1 MHPPTSNLKSLL
13 APSFASLLFVTHA
26 VFAAPPEW
34 TTVKTENLT
43 EWSDP
48 SQWWKAENG
57 MIVAESKGGPNLPR
71 VHYLGWNGAP
81 IKGDFEVRLDYRII
95 TSAPSDAGMNF
106 RVERPFK
113 QAPNIPSYQ
122 AELDTGNLF
131 GVNNGKLFGHIHDG
145 KRNRMFPRSTKVV
158 INADG
163 TETKEP
169 FANRFDPVK
178 VFKAPPEWNECL
190 VRVVGEKVE
199 LFLNGVLANEINDG
213 DLQKRPE
220 GDGIALQ
227 FRPSENARFEVKD
240 LKYRLLK

>member
-1 MHPPTSNLKSLL
+1 MHLPSPLKTLLLPSVCSLL
-13 APSFASLLFVTHA
+13 LAAQSVL
-26 VFAAPPEW
+26 AAPPEW
-34 TTVKTENLT
+34 TAVKTDNLS
-43 EWSDP
+43 EWTDP
-48 SQWWKAENG
+48 SEWWRAENG
-57 MIVAESKGGPNLPR
+57 VIVAESKGGANLPK

-122 AELDTGNLF
+122 AELDTCNLH
-131 GVNNGKLFGHIHDG
+131 GVTNGKLFGHIHDG
-145 KRNRMFPRSTKVV
+145 KRSRMFPRNTKVV

-163 TETKEP
+163 TEKKEP
-169 FANRFDPVK
+169 FATAFDPAK

-213 DLQKRPE
+213 DQQKRPA

>member
-1 MHPPTSNLKSLL
+1 MDLPPPLIRLLVSSVCSLVM
-13 APSFASLLFVTHA
+13 AAHSAI
-26 VFAAPPEW
+26 AAPPDW
-34 TTVKTENLT
+34 TVVKADNLS

-48 SQWWKAENG
+48 SEWWKAENG
-57 MIVAESKGGPNLPR
+57 MIVAESKGGQNLPK
-71 VHYLGWNGAP
+71 VHYLGWNGS
-81 IKGDFEVRLDYRII
+81 IKGDFEVRLDYRI
-95 TSAPSDAGMNF
+95 TSSAPSDAGMNF

-113 QAPNIPSYQ
+113 QAPNLPSYQ
-122 AELDTGNLF
+122 AELDTCNLH
-131 GVNNGKLFGHIHDG
+131 GVSNGKLFGHIHDG
-145 KRNRMFPRSTKVV
+145 KRSRMFPRNTKVV

-163 TETKEP
+163 TEKKEQ
-169 FANRFDPVK
+169 FGTTFDPVK

-213 DLQKRPE
+213 DEQKRPW

-240 LKYRLLK
+240 LKYRILK